1 MSNGAIGRP
10 YRKNFW
16 PVLVLVAM
24 PLILAMVHRDW
35 LYTQIGYLDPWFNV
49 GLFLHY
55 SDPTFL
61 AGHYKESRLSWIAPG
76 FVLYR
81 VVGPWAANMTLHL
94 GALIVATVFLYLS
107 LVRLVARQTAL
118 IIATLL
124 TFYVPFLGSGGW
136 DYQTTPSGAYYAV
149 TLYCVTRAAEAILS
163 PLWLFL
169 SGIAFAAT
177 FHSDIIFVNMVPV
190 LVAQYFALG
199 SPRRTWKDIAQAALW
214 PLLGFVALTLA
225 LCIFA
230 WSFGRAFF
238 FFWPIVRIVF
248 HYVGDTSTMQSWW
261 LPWSNLW
268 FTEPIAVSY
277 LAAPFTVLMICMALF
292 VAYRFRSLF
301 PFHSVTLDRTRLFL
315 IGQFVF
321 LALLWIFWQSIGHVA
336 LEPEYFAYPLI
347 IPMMVGL
354 AGLRAPRPVDNLLPA
369 LIFAATLTATLI
381 AARFG
386 LGIESFRIDWTTR
399 LLVLTKLA
407 AFGAVVLAFRIR
419 PVSIG
424 TAASCVA
431 FPAFLLLSVNSYP
444 SWSSLGRECSLWETE
459 FETLMSLD
467 STVQRLPKARTFVWL
482 GPTEPE
488 ALRGTRGA
496 ACGNRLPDLKASFSS
511 LGYPTLGTA
520 AQSTEDLRGEE
531 AAALLPGDQIVALV
545 FDKDQVDA
553 LESRLHRAGKILA
566 SVLHEYRMF
575 QGKQVSFQVLVVS

>member
-177 FHSDIIFVNMVPV
+177 LHSD
-190 LVAQYFALG
+190 
-199 SPRRTWKDIAQAALW
+199 
-214 PLLGFVALTLA
+214 
-225 LCIFA
+225 
-230 WSFGRAFF
+230 
-238 FFWPIVRIVF
+238 
-248 HYVGDTSTMQSWW
+248 
-261 LPWSNLW
+261 
-268 FTEPIAVSY
+268 
-277 LAAPFTVLMICMALF
+277 
-292 VAYRFRSLF
+292 
-301 PFHSVTLDRTRLFL
+301 
-315 IGQFVF
+315 
-321 LALLWIFWQSIGHVA
+321 
-336 LEPEYFAYPLI
+336 
-347 IPMMVGL
+347 
-354 AGLRAPRPVDNLLPA
+354 
-369 LIFAATLTATLI
+369 
-381 AARFG
+381 
-386 LGIESFRIDWTTR
+386 
-399 LLVLTKLA
+399 
-407 AFGAVVLAFRIR
+407 
-419 PVSIG
+419 
-424 TAASCVA
+424 
-431 FPAFLLLSVNSYP
+431 
-444 SWSSLGRECSLWETE
+444 
-459 FETLMSLD
+459 
-467 STVQRLPKARTFVWL
+467 
-482 GPTEPE
+482 
-488 ALRGTRGA
+488 
-496 ACGNRLPDLKASFSS
+496 
-511 LGYPTLGTA
+511 
-520 AQSTEDLRGEE
+520 
-531 AAALLPGDQIVALV
+531 
-545 FDKDQVDA
+545 
-553 LESRLHRAGKILA
+553 
-566 SVLHEYRMF
+566 
-575 QGKQVSFQVLVVS
+575 